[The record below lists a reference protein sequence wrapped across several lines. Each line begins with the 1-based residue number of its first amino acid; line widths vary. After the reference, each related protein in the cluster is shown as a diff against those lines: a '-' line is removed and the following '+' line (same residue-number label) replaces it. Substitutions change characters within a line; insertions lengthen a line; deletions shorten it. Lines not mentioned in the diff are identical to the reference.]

1 MQRLLVLSVILFL
14 SLAGALAAQDA
25 NPAPR
30 LESDRDSL
38 SYAVGLDV
46 ARNDLPRVHADSLRG
61 RLGLFL
67 AGVREGAAGTD
78 VPNDSVAR
86 FLAGSLNRGSFASDS
101 LSHAAG
107 IVLMRLLRN
116 ARAGSGIDVDP
127 EILIAGIRDGW
138 NNAPRIDA
146 RIQRLLMS
154 AANDRAAESRM
165 KHDAFR
171 RDSLYMFN
179 VPASR
184 AFMAKHARGS
194 HVVTIDDDVHYEVIS
209 LGSGGSP
216 KEGDRVTVR
225 YRGTLLDGRGFVD
238 TRDGSGSPHVQV
250 GDATPGIGPVLLRMT
265 PGERCR
271 VTTILPRGSAAYWNG
286 VPPGAVLQ
294 FDLELVAVDNGGK

>member
-1 MQRLLVLSVILFL
+1 MQRLLVPSVILFL
-14 SLAGALAAQDA
+14 SMAGMLAAQGA
-25 NPAPR
+25 NPSPR
-30 LESDRDSL
+30 LENDRDSL

-46 ARNDLPRVHADSLRG
+46 VAQDLPRVHADSLRR
-61 RLGLFL
+61 RLDLFI

-86 FLAGSLNRGSFASDS
+86 LLAGSLNRGAFVSDS
-101 LSHAAG
+101 LSRTAG

-116 ARAGSGIDVDP
+116 ARAESGIDVDP
-127 EILIAGIRDGW
+127 EIMIAGIRDGW

-146 RIQRLLMS
+146 RLQRLLMS
-154 AANDRAAESRM
+154 AANDRAAEARL

-179 VPASR
+179 FPASR
-184 AFMAKHARGS
+184 AFMAKHALGS
-194 HVVTIDDDVHYEVIS
+194 HVVAVDDDVHYEVIS
-209 LGSGGSP
+209 LGRGSSP

-238 TRDGSGSPHVQV
+238 TRDGSGSPHVRV
-250 GDATPGIGPVLLRMT
+250 GAATPGIGPVLLRMT

-271 VTTILPRGSAAYWNG
+271 VTTILPRANAAYWNG
-286 VPPGAVLQ
+286 APPGAVLQ